1 MENEA
6 GEVGRN
12 QEVQTLSG
20 WTCERF
26 EDKGMLDSWQMVS
39 EWTIEW
45 LDEWPNFCQD
55 HPGRVWRLGERVL
68 GIVTQARND
77 EDMSWGEDY

>member
-39 EWTIEW
+39 E
-45 LDEWPNFCQD
+45 
-55 HPGRVWRLGERVL
+55 
-68 GIVTQARND
+68 
-77 EDMSWGEDY
+77 